1 MVVCNL
7 FMVASAQRRR
17 VHKVEGEVR
26 IRKLRPTVYITFEGF
41 GNACNSWEANLLKAK
56 KTSTSEEQAECIWL
70 QLHNNTRWLI
80 VIPTVDLY
88 TTLGGVRVLHPRY
101 RVAERNESL
110 APVNEADRQ
119 EFNSLRPGQSAF
131 FSVLKEH
138 LSDARK
144 IYINFK
150 YQWEYE
156 NLEPIHRVEF
166 ASDKLPKDAR

>member
-1 MVVCNL
+1 MESVGPC
-7 FMVASAQRRR
+7 
-17 VHKVEGEVR
+17 VR
-26 IRKLRPTVYITFEGF
+26 TLLWISSEFEEN
-41 GNACNSWEANLLKAK
+41 GN
-56 KTSTSEEQAECIWL
+56 Q
-70 QLHNNTRWLI
+70 H
-80 VIPTVDLY
+80 
-88 TTLGGVRVLHPRY
+88 

-110 APVNEADRQ
+110 ASVNEADRQ